1 MIIETAKTEREMMNF
16 NNRAALGNYLISS
29 CCGNNI
35 CHSCPRFRGGKLVPA
50 KAGSRNPGFF
60 DIDPC
65 FRRGDSTSFAFPQQ
79 ILIKFCILSIL
90 LFITAAVQADDEK
103 KTDQSLLT
111 LERIFTDE
119 EFEGEKFGPARWL
132 EDGSGY
138 TTLEDSDTQEEG
150 KDIVRYDPETG
161 KGEIMVASERLI
173 PKGESEPLEIDN
185 YSWSPN
191 GKKLLVFTNTKR
203 VWRTN
208 TRGDYWVLDLQSGKL
223 RKLGGDAE
231 PSTLMFAKFSPDGTR
246 VAYVHERN
254 LFVQNLKDFKIKQLT
269 DDGSETIINGT
280 SDWVYEE
287 EFHLRDGF
295 RWSPDGKLI
304 AYWQFDTEG
313 VRNFHLINNT
323 DSLYPKIIPIQYPK
337 VGETNSACRVGV
349 ISSAG
354 GKTKWFELSDDPR
367 NHYIP
372 KMDWAADSRTIVL
385 QHLNRLQNT
394 NEVILAKARRGRI
407 RKVLTE
413 RDEAWIDVGD
423 DLKWLNNGQSFT
435 WVSERD
441 GWRHLYLVSRSGKK
455 LKLLTPGEFDVIS
468 VQSID
473 EEDGWV
479 YYIASGGNPTQ
490 RYLYRTPLDGSG
502 KAERLSP
509 KSQQGTHSYKIS
521 EDSKWAFHTYSRFDT
536 PPVIELV
543 RLPEHKTIRT
553 LEDNS
558 QLRSKIN
565 KLKRGPAEF
574 FRVDIGDPRFHG
586 GKLAPATA
594 GVLLDGWCMKPP
606 DFDPEKKYP
615 LFFYVYGEPAGQTVL
630 DKWSGEKY
638 LWHLMLTQQGY
649 LVMNIDN
656 RGTPAPRGRAWR
668 KCIYRQIGILASAD
682 QAAATRAI
690 IKSRPYVD
698 ASRIG
703 IWGWSGGGSMS
714 LNAIFRYPELYTVAM
729 AIAFISNQR
738 FYDTIYQERYMG
750 LPDDNEEGFKNGS
763 PITFAHQLEGNLLII
778 HGTGDDNC
786 HYQSC
791 EALIN
796 ELIEHNK
803 YFSMMSYPNRT
814 HSIKEG
820 ENTKRHL
827 YELLTRYLNVNLRP
841 GPRPMQNV
849 D

>member
-1 MIIETAKTEREMMNF
+1 MIIETAKTGRKMINF
-16 NNRAALGNYLISS
+16 TNRTALGDYLI
-29 CCGNNI
+29 
-35 CHSCPRFRGGKLVPA
+35 R
-50 KAGSRNPGFF
+50 
-60 DIDPC
+60 
-65 FRRGDSTSFAFPQQ
+65 
-79 ILIKFCILSIL
+79 FCILSVL
-90 LFITAAVQADDEK
+90 LFTAAVQAGDEE
-103 KTDQSLLT
+103 TADQSLLT

-138 TTLEDSDTQEEG
+138 TTLEDSETQEEG

-161 KGEIMVASERLI
+161 KSEVMVASEKLI

-185 YSWSPN
+185 YSWSPD
-191 GKKLLVFTNTKR
+191 GGKLLVFTNTKR

-231 PSTLMFAKFSPDGTR
+231 PSTLMFAKFSPDGSR
-246 VAYVHERN
+246 VAYVRERN
-254 LFVQNLKDFKIKQLT
+254 LFVQNLKNYKVKQLT

-287 EFHLRDGF
+287 EFSLQDGF
-295 RWSPDGKLI
+295 RWSPNGKSI

-354 GKTKWFELSDDPR
+354 GKTKWFEVSDDPR

-372 KMDWAADSRTIVL
+372 KMDWAADSKTIVL

-394 NEVILAKARRGRI
+394 NEVILAEVRRGRI

-490 RYLYRTPLDGSG
+490 RYLHRTPLDGSG

-509 KSQQGTHSYKIS
+509 KCREGTHSYKIS
-521 EDSKWAFHTYSRFDT
+521 EDSEWAFHTYSRFGT

-543 RLPEHKTIRT
+543 RLPEHRTIRT

-558 QLRSKIN
+558 QLRSRID
-565 KLKRGPAEF
+565 KLKRGPTEF
-574 FRVDIGDPRFHG
+574 FRVDIGD
-586 GKLAPATA
+586 

-606 DFDPEKKYP
+606 DFDPKKKYP

-668 KCIYRQIGILASAD
+668 KCIYRQIGILASSD

-690 IKSRPYVD
+690 IKNRPYVD

-714 LNAIFRYPELYTVAM
+714 LNAIFRYPELYHTAM

-796 ELIEHNK
+796 ELIKHNK

-841 GPRPMQNV
+841 GPGPMQNV